1 METIVDVRSQV
12 HECLRYLAD
21 HCDGAREND
30 HEGFNKLDARFG
42 RQLADA
48 PQLSLAQMVVGA
60 KMLRKYRRQ
69 LAGGDL
75 HVPTNQEI
83 EAYLA
88 EQRRTFRERVLGPVQ
103 ASSLS
108 LESSESKY
116 HVSVEQERIFV
127 EYPYDRAIYEAIR
140 PLKQTVTDWAF
151 DRYGRKEWSYP
162 LEAVNLV
169 IDALQPFE
177 HKFFFTSE
185 IAAVIE
191 QERQD
196 AEQARQEEELEQ
208 AFAELERVVA
218 LEAVKPY
225 LAGEPV
231 ANGQILYAH
240 QREAVRLLI
249 ERKRMILAHDLGLGK
264 TRTALIAAKGYG
276 LPIFVICPASVQI
289 NWLREAEMVQVPIEV
304 YSWAKLPEPPEDQD
318 YIIIAD
324 EAHYAQNIASRRT
337 KGFLSLAEHARAVY
351 ALTGTPMKNAQ
362 PINLYPLLVACKHPL
377 TESLRAYE
385 RRYCNGHYKSIGR
398 KHEVFDV
405 TGSSNLDE
413 LHRKVKD
420 VILYKRK
427 DECLKDLP
435 PKIRLMRLAEVSKE
449 EERAY
454 HAMIDRLWK
463 EHDTRMEQKREERLA
478 ILRQDLS
485 SNLDDDLV
493 LERMDLGDDVDEVV
507 LLDEL
512 AEDAENAR
520 ALVELGILRHAGSQA
535 KIGTAIAIA
544 QEIVE
549 QGESIV
555 LFCAYRDTAARLAE
569 ALDADCLS
577 GDTDIQERQR
587 MIDRFQAKQT
597 HILICMI
604 GAGGVGITLTA
615 AQTVVLVDRPWTPG
629 DAVQCEDRLHRI
641 GQVGSVTAI
650 WLQYGPIDEKIDLLL
665 QQKQERID
673 LVLRGKRKSMR
684 GVSRSIRSMAKE
696 ILDSIRSG
704 SSIEALFDQVDD
716 ADPPVGEKLKH
727 QHPVSLVSQ
736 PMRVVDST
744 LAETTLPAKTSVPA
758 TDVPAQPTAPSLGE
772 SKVVKVY
779 GDNAMHQYIQAQ
791 AARGQSVPLAAYER
805 VVEQRLVTFT
815 CAQCHTTVTQWR
827 YPSRGPSYCRDECRD
842 EVHKKQTRER
852 VRRYRERKAA
862 QQGENPS

>member
-12 HECLRYLAD
+12 HDCLRFLAD

-60 KMLRKYRRQ
+60 KMIRKYRRQ
-69 LAGGDL
+69 LDGGDL
-75 HVPTNQEI
+75 PIPTNQEI

-88 EQRRTFRERVLGPVQ
+88 EQKRAFRERVVGPVQ

-108 LESSESKY
+108 SESSESKY
-116 HVSVEQERIFV
+116 RVSVEQERIFV
-127 EYPYDRAIYEAIR
+127 EYPYDRTLYEAIR
-140 PLKQTVTDWAF
+140 PLKQTVSDWAF

-162 LEAVNLV
+162 LEAVNQI

-177 HKFFFTSE
+177 HKFFFTPE

-218 LEAVKPY
+218 LDAVKPY
-225 LAGEPV
+225 LAGEPL
-231 ANGQILYAH
+231 ANGQVLYAH
-240 QREAVRLLI
+240 QKEAVRLLI
-249 ERKRMILAHDLGLGK
+249 ERKRLILAHDLGLGK
-264 TRTALIAAKGYG
+264 TRSALIAAKGYG

-289 NWLREAEMVQVPIEV
+289 NWLREAEMVQVQIEV
-304 YSWAKLPEPPEDQD
+304 YSWAKLPEVPEDHD
-318 YIIIAD
+318 YILIGD
-324 EAHYAQNIASRRT
+324 EAHYSQNIASKRT
-337 KGFLSLAEHARAVY
+337 KGFLALAEHARAVY
-351 ALTGTPMKNAQ
+351 ALTGTPLKNAQ

-377 TESLRAYE
+377 AESQRAYE

-427 DECLKDLP
+427 AECLKDLP
-435 PKIRLMRLAEVSKE
+435 PKIRLMRQAEVSRE

-485 SNLDDDLV
+485 SHLDDDLL
-493 LERMDLGDDVDEVV
+493 LEQRMELGDDVDEAT

-520 ALVELGILRHAGSQA
+520 ALVELGILRHAGSMT
-535 KIGTAIAIA
+535 KVSSAIAIA

-555 LFCAYRDTAARLAE
+555 LFTAFRDTATKLAE

-577 GDTDIQERQR
+577 GDTDKEGRQR

-597 HILICMI
+597 QVLICMI

-629 DAVQCEDRLHRI
+629 DAVQAEDRLHRI
-641 GQVGSVTAI
+641 GQIGSVTSI
-650 WLQYGPIDEKIDLLL
+650 WLQYGAIDEKIDLLL

-673 LVLRGKRKSMR
+673 LVLRGKRKTMR

-696 ILDSIRSG
+696 ILASMKSG
-704 SSIEALFDQVDD
+704 TSIEALFDLADD
-716 ADPPVGEKLKH
+716 REAPMGEKLKPQH
-727 QHPVSLVSQ
+727 QIPLVSR
-736 PMRVVDST
+736 PVRIVDST
-744 LAETTLPAKTSVPA
+744 LAETTLPAKTSTPD
-758 TDVPAQPTAPSLGE
+758 DVPAPSAAPSLGK
-772 SKVVKVY
+772 SKIVKVY
-779 GDNAMHQYIQAQ
+779 GDKAMRQYIQAR
-791 AARGQSVPLAAYER
+791 AERGQEIPPAYER
-805 VVEQRLVTFT
+805 TVEQRLIPFV
-815 CAQCHTTVTQWR
+815 CEHCHTTVTQWR
-827 YPSRGPSYCRDECRD
+827 YPSRGPRYCSDACRN
-842 EVHKKQTRER
+842 EAHREQTRER
-852 VRRYRERKAA
+852 VRRYRERKA
-862 QQGENPS
+862 QQVDQ

>member
-1 METIVDVRSQV
+1 METTVDVRSQV
-12 HECLRYLAD
+12 HDCLRYLAD

-48 PQLSLAQMVVGA
+48 PQLSLAQMVIGG
-60 KMLRKYRRQ
+60 KMIRKYRRQ
-69 LAGGDL
+69 LADGDL
-75 HVPTNQEI
+75 HIPTNQEI

-88 EQRRTFRERVLGPVQ
+88 EQRRAFREREVGPVQ
-103 ASSLS
+103 SSALS
-108 LESSESKY
+108 SQSSESKY
-116 HVSVEQERIFV
+116 RVSVEQERIFI
-127 EYPYDRAIYEAIR
+127 EYPYDRVIYEAIR
-140 PLKQTVTDWAF
+140 PLKQTVSDWAF

-162 LEAVNLV
+162 LEAVNQI

-177 HKFFFTSE
+177 HKFFFTPE

-191 QERQD
+191 QERRD

-218 LEAVKPY
+218 LDAIKPY
-225 LAGEPV
+225 LDGEPI

-240 QREAVRLLI
+240 QKEAVRLLI
-249 ERKRMILAHDLGLGK
+249 ERKHMILAHDLGLGK
-264 TRTALIAAKGYG
+264 TRSALLAAKGYG
-276 LPIFVICPASVQI
+276 LPVFVICPSSVQI
-289 NWLREAEMVQVPIEV
+289 NWLREAEMVETPIEV

-337 KGFLSLAEHARAVY
+337 KGFLALAEHARAVY

-377 TESLRAYE
+377 AESLRAYE

-405 TGSSNLDE
+405 TGASNLDE
-413 LHRKVKD
+413 LHRKTKD

-454 HAMIDRLWK
+454 HAMIDRLWE
-463 EHDTRMEQKREERLA
+463 EHNTRMQQKREERLA

-485 SNLDDDLV
+485 SDLDDDWL
-493 LERMDLGDDVDEVV
+493 LEMAAQLGDDIDEAV
-507 LLDEL
+507 LDEL
-512 AEDAENAR
+512 GADSENAR

-535 KIGTAIAIA
+535 KVASAVAIA

-555 LFCAYRDTAARLAE
+555 LFVAFRDTAAKLME
-569 ALDADCLS
+569 ALDAECLT
-577 GDTDIQERQR
+577 GDVSKEERQA

-641 GQVGSVTAI
+641 GQQGSVTAI

-673 LVLRGKRKSMR
+673 LVLRGKRQSMR

-696 ILDSIRSG
+696 ILDSIHSG
-704 SSIEALFDQVDD
+704 TSIEAVFDLVDTGD
-716 ADPPVGEKLKH
+716 SIQTAQQP
-727 QHPVSLVSQ
+727 HPVSLVSS

-744 LAETTLPAKTSVPA
+744 LAEMPLPANASLPA
-758 TDVPAQPTAPSLGE
+758 TDMLAQPASSSIGE

-779 GDNAMHQYIQAQ
+779 GDKAMHQYIQAQ
-791 AARGQSVPLAAYER
+791 EARGQSAPLAAYER
-805 VVEQRLVTFT
+805 VVEQRQITFI
-815 CAQCHTTVTQWR
+815 CAQCKKTVTQWR
-827 YPSRGPSYCRDECRD
+827 YPSRGPRYCKDECRD
-842 EVHKKQTRER
+842 EAQREQTKER

-862 QQGENPS
+862 QQGGNPS